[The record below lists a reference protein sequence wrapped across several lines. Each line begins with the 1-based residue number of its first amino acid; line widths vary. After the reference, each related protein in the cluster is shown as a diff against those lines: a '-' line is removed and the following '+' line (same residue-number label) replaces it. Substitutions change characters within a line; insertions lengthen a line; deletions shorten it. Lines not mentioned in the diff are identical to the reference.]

1 MTPTAVLVGCLSLA
15 LCGVVGARSTS
26 ARPKANF
33 DVRAVVAGPETLRV
47 IAPDGRRLVVVDDD
61 ATVSEI
67 PGVEATVTRVDDV
80 SEAEAGPVGIAIAM
94 AKPTLG
100 VWQIETRVKNRGG
113 VSVTFSVVE
122 DSTCDVD
129 DGVVLP
135 ANTWIRWRLTI
146 GTRADGRCKIELR
159 RTKSA
164 KAGTTR

>member
-1 MTPTAVLVGCLSLA
+1 MTAAAVLVGCLTLA
-15 LCGVVGARSTS
+15 LCGIVDSASTK
-26 ARPKANF
+26 ARPEADF
-33 DVRAVVAGPETLRV
+33 DVRAVVSGPDTLRV

-61 ATVSEI
+61 VTVSEI

-80 SEAEAGPVGIAIAM
+80 EEEEAGPAGIEIAM

-100 VWQIETRVKNRGG
+100 VWQVETRVKNRGG
-113 VSVTFSVVE
+113 VSVTVSAAE
-122 DSTCDVD
+122 DTTCDVD

-135 ANTWIRWRLTI
+135 ANASMRWRLTI

-159 RTKSA
+159 RTKSS